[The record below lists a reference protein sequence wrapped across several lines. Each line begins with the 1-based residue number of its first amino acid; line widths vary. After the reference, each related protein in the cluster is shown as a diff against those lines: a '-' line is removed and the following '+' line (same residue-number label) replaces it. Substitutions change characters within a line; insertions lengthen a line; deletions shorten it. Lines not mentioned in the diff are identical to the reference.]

1 MADVNI
7 RNEANELR
15 LLFEISQTLDGAE
28 EELSDHL
35 EDALALMARHTGMMR
50 GTVTLVDP
58 ECAEIIVEA
67 SYGLN
72 EQELGRAHYKLGE
85 GITGKVIQR
94 GTPMVVPHISEEPH
108 FLNRTG
114 ARDLQKEDISFLCV
128 PILLKGKAVGALS
141 ADKLF
146 ADSICLEEDLRLLQ
160 VLASLISR
168 AVQHRL
174 DIRSKHAAVM
184 EENRR
189 LQRMI
194 HGSLESGSLVGDSA
208 ATRQLMLE
216 IAKVSA
222 SNATVL
228 IQGESGTGKELVAGL
243 IHSNSPR
250 AGRPLVKV
258 NCAALPENLI
268 ESELF
273 GHERGAFTGAVGA
286 KKGRFEMA
294 HSGTLF
300 LDEVGELSLVA
311 QAKLL
316 RALQEKEFER
326 VGGTRTLQVDVRL
339 IAATNQ
345 NLEAMVAA
353 GSFRQ
358 DLYYRINV
366 FPLHSPPLRE
376 RMDDII
382 PLASYFVQRHNK
394 ECGRQGM
401 RISAAASALLL
412 GYAWPG
418 NIRELQNVME
428 RAVILCGAGDLI
440 DACHL
445 PFLHKDKAAH
455 DAPATVTPL
464 NDALAALEKRLIIES
479 LKAEQGNMA
488 KAAERLGITERIIG
502 LRMKAYG
509 LDYKSFRQK
518 DIASE
523 VLFPV
528 KVR

>member
-1 MADVNI
+1 MSSANI

-28 EELSDHL
+28 DLSDPL
-35 EDALALMARHTGMMR
+35 ENALALMARHTGMMR

-58 ECAEIIVEA
+58 EYAEIIVEA

-85 GITGKVIQR
+85 GITGKVIQT
-94 GTPMVVPHISEEPH
+94 GAALVVPHVSEEPC

-168 AVQHRL
+168 AVQHRR
-174 DIRSKHAAVM
+174 DIRSRHAAVM

-189 LQRMI
+189 LRSMV
-194 HGSLESGSLVGDSA
+194 HGSLEAGSLVGDSD

-216 IAKVSA
+216 IARVSA

-273 GHERGAFTGAVGA
+273 GHERGAFTGAIGT

-294 HSGTLF
+294 HGGTLF
-300 LDEVGELSLVA
+300 LDEVGELSLMA

-326 VGGTRTLQVDVRL
+326 VGGTKTLQVDVRL
-339 IAATNQ
+339 IAATNRD
-345 NLEAMVAA
+345 LKEMVAA
-353 GSFRQ
+353 GKFRQ
-358 DLYYRINV
+358 DLYYRVNV
-366 FPLHSPPLRE
+366 FPLYSTPLRE
-376 RMDDII
+376 RKDDII
-382 PLASYFVQRHNK
+382 PLASHFVDRYNK
-394 ECGRQGM
+394 ESSREAM
-401 RISAAASALLL
+401 RISPAASALLL
-412 GYAWPG
+412 EYAWPG

-428 RAVILCGAGDLI
+428 RAVILCGSGDLI
-440 DACHL
+440 DSSHL
-445 PFLHKDKAAH
+445 PFLSKEVALQD
-455 DAPATVTPL
+455 PL
-464 NDALAALEKRLIIES
+464 LVRTSLHDALADLEKRLIIEA
-479 LKAEQGNMA
+479 LRAEHGNML

-502 LRMKAYG
+502 LRMKSYG
-509 LDYKSFRQK
+509 LDYRSFRPRANGK
-518 DIASE
+518 
-523 VLFPV
+523 
-528 KVR
+528 

>member
-1 MADVNI
+1 MPSANI
-7 RNEANELR
+7 RNQANELR
-15 LLFEISQTLDGAE
+15 LLFEVSRTLDGV
-28 EELSDHL
+28 EELSDPL
-35 EDALALMARHTGMMR
+35 GDALALMARYTGMMR

-58 ECAEIIVEA
+58 ERAEIIVEA
-67 SYGLN
+67 SYGLS
-72 EQELGRAHYKLGE
+72 ERELGRVRYKLGE
-85 GITGKVIQR
+85 GITGKVIQS
-94 GTPMVVPHISEEPH
+94 GTAMVVPHVSEEPD

-114 ARDLQKEDISFLCV
+114 TRDLQKEDISFLCV

-146 ADSICLEEDLRLLQ
+146 ADSICLEEDLRLLH

-168 AVQHRL
+168 AVQHRM
-174 DIRSKHAAVM
+174 DIRSMHAAVM

-189 LQRMI
+189 LQRMV
-194 HGSLESGSLVGDSA
+194 HGSLESGSLVGNSA
-208 ATRQLMLE
+208 ATQQLMLE

-250 AGRPLVKV
+250 SGRPLIKV

-273 GHERGAFTGAVGA
+273 GHERGAFTGAIGA

-300 LDEVGELSLVA
+300 LDEVGELSLTA

-326 VGGTRTLQVDVRL
+326 VGGTKTLQVDVRL
-339 IAATNQ
+339 IAATNR
-345 NLEAMVAA
+345 NLEEMIAD
-353 GSFRQ
+353 GRFRQ

-376 RMDDII
+376 RKDDII
-382 PLASYFVQRHNK
+382 PLATYFVDRYNK
-394 ECGRQGM
+394 ESSREAM
-401 RISAAASALLL
+401 RISPAASALLL
-412 GYAWPG
+412 EYAWPG

-428 RAVILCGAGDLI
+428 RAVILCGSGDVL
-440 DACHL
+440 DASHL
-445 PFLHKDKAAH
+445 PFLRKGNTPQ
-455 DAPATVTPL
+455 DAIAPTTL
-464 NDALAALEKRLIIES
+464 NDALADLEKRLIVEA
-479 LKAEQGNMA
+479 LKAEQGNMI

-502 LRMKAYG
+502 LRMKTYG
-509 LDYKSFRQK
+509 LDYKDFRQK
-518 DIASE
+518 
-523 VLFPV
+523 
-528 KVR
+528 